1 MWKIRRKKKQ
11 HFSHFSNPL
20 HIFHWNFNEI
30 SDLIIT
36 KSYVRTI
43 FYLFQDA
50 SELTCRNMIVQ
61 RLVKIQSEN
70 RKFQFSKIVG
80 PVLSSSIPK
89 WSSGGIQ
96 PISISCI
103 YVWIQ
108 SRVRRG
114 FLKKKKKRRTKR
126 KKRITKIAKKGREK
140 KVEKRWRK
148 GKGKP
153 LDSP

>member
-114 FLKKKKKRRTKR
+114 FLKKKRRTKR

>member
-114 FLKKKKKRRTKR
+114 FLKKKKRRTKR

>member
-11 HFSHFSNPL
+11 HFSHFNNPL

-36 KSYVRTI
+36 KSYVQTI

-114 FLKKKKKRRTKR
+114 FLKKKRRTKR